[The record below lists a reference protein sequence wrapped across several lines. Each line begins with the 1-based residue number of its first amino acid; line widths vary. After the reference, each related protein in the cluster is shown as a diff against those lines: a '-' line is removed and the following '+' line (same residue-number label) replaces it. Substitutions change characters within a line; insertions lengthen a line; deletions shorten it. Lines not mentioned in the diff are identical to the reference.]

1 MTDSERVEAVMRAV
15 ERLSKAVD
23 PSVFSDG
30 LSPSM
35 SALGLEAACALITR
49 SQLRGLQAIEG
60 KPPATA
66 LVVVARGVFTAPLEW
81 VAGLAVLGTRVVLK
95 APSASPSFCEA
106 VADSFVAEG
115 LAVEVRTGHA
125 LPAVDA
131 VVAMGSDASV
141 ALIGQHYSDIPMS
154 LHGHRFS
161 VELVSGAV
169 DVEAVAQDIALY
181 DGRGCFTP
189 TGIFVLGA
197 PADAEAVGRRLAD
210 ALEHAETLW
219 PRGHFDPAL
228 GPIWRERLAL
238 SRVKG
243 RVYGGATW
251 GVSVGP
257 CALFEPSALPRW
269 ITVHA
274 VSSVDAMLDV
284 LAPWRQHWAACATDE
299 MSALGG
305 VLEQRGFERVCE
317 VGKLQRPRF
326 GRPHGGSPFLR
337 DLFVSARG
345 E

>member
-15 ERLSKAVD
+15 ERLSKSVE
-23 PSVFSDG
+23 PSGFSDG

-35 SALGLEAACALITR
+35 AALGLETACGLITR
-49 SQLRGLQAIEG
+49 SQLQGLQAIEG

-66 LVVVARGVFTAPLEW
+66 MVVVARGVFTAPLEW
-81 VAGLAVLGTRVVLK
+81 VAGLAALGAKVVLK

-106 VADSFVAEG
+106 VADCFVAES
-115 LAVEVRTGHA
+115 LAVEVRTGHE

-141 ALIGQHYSDIPMS
+141 ALIAQHYSDIPTS

-161 VELVSGAV
+161 VELVTGEV

-189 TGIFVLGA
+189 TGVFVLGT
-197 PADAEAVGRRLAD
+197 PTDAEAVGRRLAD
-210 ALEHAETLW
+210 ALVHAESLW

-228 GPIWRERLAL
+228 GPVWRERLAL

-243 RVYGGATW
+243 RVYGGTTW
-251 GVSVGP
+251 GVAVGP
-257 CALFEPSALPRW
+257 CSLFEPSALPRW

-274 VSSVDAMLDV
+274 VSSAEAMLDV
-284 LAPWRQHWAACATDE
+284 LTPWRQHWAACATDT
-299 MSALGG
+299 MSSLSA
-305 VLEQRGFERVCE
+305 VLERGGFERVCE
-317 VGKLQRPRF
+317 VGQLQRPQF

-337 DLFVSARG
+337 DLFVLEG
-345 E
+345 CE